1 MLFVLIA
8 VFTPSNKSVF
18 WIGLPL
24 NVLLRPN
31 LHAILTPLHS
41 GSLKSIPFS
50 TNSLTTLKLPSKH
63 DMLMQGYSEFLGI
76 TPPFFI
82 QCSNTSVLSDLQ
94 ASSNPS
100 DSPFNFAP
108 LLIK

>member
-24 NVLLRPN
+24 NK
-31 LHAILTPLHS
+31 HA
-41 GSLKSIPFS
+41 
-50 TNSLTTLKLPSKH
+50 
-63 DMLMQGYSEFLGI
+63 MLMQGYSEFLGI